1 MRRRGSRMTGKND
14 PFRSFGIRSSTSPAW
29 VASNRSR
36 APLRSVV
43 LVLVRSYFP
52 APISSVASASIS
64 SCMTIR
70 TDSRTRSTPSPV
82 RNASRSS
89 DTADWDKAVD
99 FRADDCTVVVSDG
112 STLTE
117 TVTLDGCTPT
127 PVTPPAAPPA
137 TGDCKITPGVPATV
151 HAGDLSTYYMH
162 TTGCDTGTGPV
173 QWAFVAGRVPVGMTG
188 PSTQGQDAGAVS
200 GRPTVEGSYSFQMQ
214 VTDTVG
220 ATNTETFDITVL
232 APRPVTVTTLDL
244 APGAVGRS
252 YWVNLRAD

>member
-14 PFRSFGIRSSTSPAW
+14 PFRSFGIRSPTSPAR

-89 DTADWDKAVD
+89 DTADWDKAIGEVPFGECLAVHTED
-99 FRADDCTVVVSDG
+99 PADGPYIVG
-112 STLTE
+112 
-117 TVTLDGCTPT
+117 
-127 PVTPPAAPPA
+127 AAPPA
-137 TGDCKITPGVPATV
+137 PKTPPL
-151 HAGDLSTYYMH
+151 H
-162 TTGCDTGTGPV
+162 GT
-173 QWAFVAGRVPVGMTG
+173 
-188 PSTQGQDAGAVS
+188 
-200 GRPTVEGSYSFQMQ
+200 PTSF
-214 VTDTVG
+214 
-220 ATNTETFDITVL
+220 
-232 APRPVTVTTLDL
+232 APRRRPVTL
-244 APGAVGRS
+244 APADPNVGV
-252 YWVNLRAD
+252 YLCPATEGLLVGGMEPEC

>member
-29 VASNRSR
+29 VANNRSR

-89 DTADWDKAVD
+89 DTADWDKAIGEVPFGECLAVHTED
-99 FRADDCTVVVSDG
+99 PADGPYIVG
-112 STLTE
+112 
-117 TVTLDGCTPT
+117 
-127 PVTPPAAPPA
+127 AAPPA
-137 TGDCKITPGVPATV
+137 PKTPPLHGTPTMRVIVADRRALPAGYEYGDSSRRAVGQAVKSSRLDALRPA
-151 HAGDLSTYYMH
+151 LLR
-162 TTGCDTGTGPV
+162 
-173 QWAFVAGRVPVGMTG
+173 W
-188 PSTQGQDAGAVS
+188 
-200 GRPTVEGSYSFQMQ
+200 
-214 VTDTVG
+214 
-220 ATNTETFDITVL
+220 
-232 APRPVTVTTLDL
+232 RPVTIFVASSTFF
-244 APGAVGRS
+244 
-252 YWVNLRAD
+252 